1 MKDIVIIGAGPAGL
15 TAAIYA
21 LRAGKS
27 VLVLEKEL
35 FGGQITY
42 SPSVENYPGY
52 KQISGNEFAEN
63 LIDQAT
69 SLGAEIELAEV
80 VQILEGPVKT
90 VITDGGRYE
99 CRSVI
104 IASGSRHRHLG
115 LPREE
120 ELVGAGVSYCAVCD
134 GAFFKGKT
142 VAVAGGG
149 DAALQDAIL
158 LFRPVPARIYHP
170 PPRHLPRRGAAGSD
184 PALTRQRRIRHGLR
198 HRVARGRQKA
208 FRHHRS
214 EQEDRR
220 RKEAPAGR
228 SFRRRRAGAAE
239 RAVCGYRR
247 PRRIRLRRCRR
258 GLRDKGPRHFC
269 RRRLPEKIGPST
281 HHRCRRRSCR
291 RSCRGQLYQ
300 FSLIGNFS
308 DPHRGR
314 YRFKKKGSY
323 HRHVY
328 SG

>member
-1 MKDIVIIGAGPAGL
+1 MKDIIIIGAGPAGL

-149 DAALQDAIL
+149 DAALQDAIFL
-158 LFRPVPARIYHP
+158 SDRCQHVSIIHRRDTFRGEARLEAILRSRGNVEFVMDSVIESLEGDKKLSGITVRNKKTGEERKLPLDGLFVAVGQEPQNAPFADIVALDVSGYADAGEDCATKVPGIFV
-170 PPRHLPRRGAAGSD
+170 AGD
-184 PALTRQRRIRHGLR
+184 C
-198 HRVARGRQKA
+198 
-208 FRHHRS
+208 
-214 EQEDRR
+214 R
-220 RKEAPAGR
+220 RKSVRQLTTAVGDGAVAGL
-228 SFRRRRAGAAE
+228 AA
-239 RAVCGYRR
+239 VNY
-247 PRRIRLRRCRR
+247 IN
-258 GLRDKGPRHFC
+258 
-269 RRRLPEKIGPST
+269 
-281 HHRCRRRSCR
+281 
-291 RSCRGQLYQ
+291 
-300 FSLIGNFS
+300 SL
-308 DPHRGR
+308 
-314 YRFKKKGSY
+314 
-323 HRHVY
+323 
-328 SG
+328 